1 MTLYTTFC
9 FLATIAIL
17 MAFINSK
24 LFKTQNTIAITA
36 GSLMVSLVIVLTGHL
51 DFFNLKHFATT
62 TLDDLHFNDFLLNG
76 VLGFLL
82 FAGGLGVKLPNLKDQ
97 KWEIITLSLL
107 ATLISTLLVGI
118 LTWLFFKLLSF
129 HLDFIYCLLFGA
141 LISPTDPI
149 AVLAIIKKLK
159 APKRISSQIEGE
171 SLFNDGIGLV
181 IFITLFNIAFTD
193 APLTALSVISL
204 FLHEAVGGILFG
216 LVLGGICHYLIC
228 NTKDQSMEILLTL
241 MIPTAGYCLAQVLGV
256 SGPLSMVVAGIMI
269 GNWTR
274 LVGLSEQNQQNL
286 DHFWTLIDEFLNSI
300 LFLLIGLSMLTF
312 VFHRE
317 DFIMILL
324 AIPIVLIARFLSVK
338 ACYLLFKPYRTYNPY
353 SIAIL
358 TWGGLRGGL
367 ALAMAMAIPAGHMIY
382 PEKNIDVREIILVM
396 SYGVVLFSIL
406 VQGSSITPLL
416 KKATDTNEKNKHK
429 KPEA

>member
-1 MTLYTTFC
+1 MTLYNTFC
-9 FLATIAIL
+9 FLASIAIL

-24 LFKTQNTIAITA
+24 LIKTQSTVAITA
-36 GSLMVSLVIVLTGHL
+36 ASLVVSLCIVLAGHL
-51 DFFNLKHFATT
+51 DFFNLRHFATT
-62 TLDDLHFNDFLLNG
+62 TLDDLHFNDFLLDG

-82 FAGGLGVKLPNLKDQ
+82 FAGGLGVKLPSLKDQ
-97 KWEIITLSLL
+97 KWEIFTLSLL
-107 ATLISTLLVGI
+107 ATLISTVVVGV
-118 LTWLFFKLLSF
+118 LTWIFFKLLNF
-129 HLDFIYCLLFGA
+129 DFDFVYCLLFGA

-149 AVLAIIKKLK
+149 AVLAIIKKLN

-193 APLTALSVISL
+193 ASLSLTGVVSL

-216 LVLGGICHYLIC
+216 LVLGGVCHYLIC
-228 NTKDQSMEILLTL
+228 NTEDQSMEILLT
-241 MIPTAGYCLAQVLGV
+241 MAIPTAGYCLAQLLGV

-274 LVGLSEQNQQNL
+274 LVGLSAQSEQNL

-300 LFLLIGLSMLTF
+300 LFLLIGLSMITF

-317 DFIMILL
+317 DFIMILF

-338 ACYLLFKPYRTYNPY
+338 SCYLLFSRYRHYNPY
-353 SIAIL
+353 SVAIL

-367 ALAMAMAIPAGHMIY
+367 ALAMAMAIPAGHIIS
-382 PEKNIDVREIILVM
+382 PEKAIDVREIILVM
-396 SYGVVLFSIL
+396 TYGVVLFSIL
-406 VQGSSITPLL
+406 IQGSSITPLL
-416 KKATDTNEKNKHK
+416 KKANKANAK
-429 KPEA
+429 K